1 MWLVQ
6 QISHVSEANPVS
18 EGLMPIVGGEHS
30 TESLFEK
37 DSKGVVFK
45 RQPGSKTH
53 TDMLFILAFLNVNF
67 GSPNS

>member
-1 MWLVQ
+1 
-6 QISHVSEANPVS
+6 
-18 EGLMPIVGGEHS
+18 MPIVGGERS

-37 DSKGVVFK
+37 DSEGGVFK